1 VIENVTE
8 RVPDKVIKKPIE
20 HLFTLQRSPIAL
32 APVIHNFFANSK
44 PRERDLLLS
53 YLILPM
59 VLYPAMQSALLGVR
73 KTSNL
78 RTLCR
83 DQSRLVGLIHN
94 TQQFKSL
101 TNAALLVLQAE
112 QSIELTDELTVNS
125 IKDVRASNANPKQL
139 EAARRL
145 SMVCAEADVATIYRT
160 LGFKSL

>member
-1 VIENVTE
+1 MTAG
-8 RVPDKVIKKPIE
+8 PIE

-32 APVIHNFFANSK
+32 APIIHNFFANSQ

-53 YLILPM
+53 YLVLPM
-59 VLYPAMQSALLGVR
+59 VMYPAMQTYLLTVI

-78 RTLCR
+78 RTLCK
-83 DQSRLVGLIHN
+83 DQSRLVGLTQN

-101 TNAALLVLQAE
+101 TNAALLVLKAE
-112 QSIELTDELTVNS
+112 RSIEITEDLTVKS
-125 IKDVRASNANPKQL
+125 IGDVRAANANPKQL

-145 SMVCAEADVATIYRT
+145 SMVCAEADVVSIYRT

>member
-1 VIENVTE
+1 MTAS
-8 RVPDKVIKKPIE
+8 PIE

-32 APVIHNFFANSK
+32 APIIHNFFANSQ

-53 YLILPM
+53 YLVLPM
-59 VLYPAMQSALLGVR
+59 VMYPAMQTYLLTVI

-78 RTLCR
+78 RTLCK
-83 DQSRLVGLIHN
+83 DQSRLVGLTQN

-101 TNAALLVLQAE
+101 TNAALLVLKAE
-112 QSIELTDELTVNS
+112 RSIEITKDLTVKS
-125 IKDVRASNANPKQL
+125 IADVRAANANPKQL

-145 SMVCAEADVATIYRT
+145 SMVCAEADVVSIYRT

>member
-1 VIENVTE
+1 MSA
-8 RVPDKVIKKPIE
+8 KPIE

-32 APVIHNFFANSK
+32 APVIHNFYAHSK

-53 YLILPM
+53 YLVLPM
-59 VLYPAMQSALLGVR
+59 VLYPAMQDYLLTVR

-78 RTLCR
+78 RTLCKE
-83 DQSRLVGLIHN
+83 QKRLVGLTYN

-112 QSIELTDELTVNS
+112 RSIQLNDELTVTS

-145 SMVCAEADVATIYRT
+145 SMVCAEADVVSIYRT